1 MHSASE
7 THCRPQ
13 LWLIRHGETDW
24 SANGQHTGRTDVAL
38 NDKGRREAA
47 GLRQPLAS
55 HRFVR
60 VLASPLQRAAET
72 CRLAGFG
79 DAAEPWDDLM
89 EWDYGD
95 YEGMTTDEVRKH
107 RAGWLI
113 WNEGV
118 PNGETVEQ
126 VGQRADRVISALAD
140 TNGAVALF
148 GHGHMLRILAARW
161 LGLPP
166 ESGRLLTLDSGSIS
180 WLGYEH
186 QLPALRRWNVTPG
199 RPVED
204 A

>member
-1 MHSASE
+1 MHRSIE
-7 THCRPQ
+7 TQCWPQ

-24 SANGQHTGRTDVAL
+24 SAKGQHTGRTDVAL
-38 NDKGRREAA
+38 NDKGRREAT
-47 GLRQPLAS
+47 GLRQQLAKR
-55 HRFVR
+55 RFVR
-60 VLASPLQRAAET
+60 VMTSPLLRAAET
-72 CRLAGFG
+72 CRLAGYG

-95 YEGMTTDEVRKH
+95 YEGMTTEEVRRH

-118 PNGETVEQ
+118 PNGETVAQ

-140 TNGAVALF
+140 TDGPIALF

-166 ESGRLLTLDSGSIS
+166 ESGRLLTLDAGSVS

-186 QLPALRRWNVTPG
+186 QLPALRQWNLTPG
-199 RPVED
+199 SP
-204 A
+204 